1 MELNLKHIWPTRS
14 RGRGVAG
21 RTRRLI
27 ARIRNRQRLRRD
39 KRHVSQLCDHLLR
52 DIGLDEYAVRR
63 RESDQWPEL

>member
-1 MELNLKHIWPTRS
+1 MELKPKHIWPARP

-27 ARIRNRQRLRRD
+27 AQIRDRQRMRRD

-63 RESDQWPEL
+63 RGSDEWPDL